1 MLLSDVVTVSRRAG
15 FVNRELTR
23 VVERNNEETGGKILD
38 TIERWYRWYGV
49 PDHLVAR
56 LSGES
61 LAYIITIH
69 RSRNIH
75 TDITPTEL
83 FPLSSSQEFS
93 TLEDAVKFDQEC
105 LIAIGLRT
113 KEDTPTLLDD
123 ASAATAHEV
132 DETVPPSE
140 TEDHNVEPP
149 IVPTPLRRSERLMRK
164 KAKAVAEVAAPAA
177 ESVPLKKKT
186 GLSAPSRRSTRARR
200 KPTRFSP

>member
-1 MLLSDVVTVSRRAG
+1 MLGSLERGRETFTPISHRLTSSLS
-15 FVNRELTR
+15 F
-23 VVERNNEETGGKILD
+23 
-38 TIERWYRWYGV
+38 
-49 PDHLVAR
+49 
-56 LSGES
+56 
-61 LAYIITIH
+61 
-69 RSRNIH
+69 
-75 TDITPTEL
+75 
-83 FPLSSSQEFS
+83 SQEFS
-93 TLEDAVKFDQEC
+93 TLEDAVKFDHEC
-105 LIAIGLRT
+105 GIAIGLRT

>member
-1 MLLSDVVTVSRRAG
+1 M
-15 FVNRELTR
+15 NRELTR

-38 TIERWYRWYGV
+38 TIERWYRCYGV

-123 ASAATAHEV
+123 ASAATTFEV
-132 DETVPPSE
+132 SE
-140 TEDHNVEPP
+140 PEPVAEDRDVEPH
-149 IVPTPLRRSERLMRK
+149 IAPTPPRRSERLMRK
-164 KAKAVAEVAAPAA
+164 KAKAAVAEVAALAA